1 MKSNLPKVSLLQ
13 VVKWNLDNPSTQAY
27 LAECYVN
34 KITFSY
40 LIKICEK
47 KNPAAILIFVAGLW
61 NIFLDAYWLC
71 DWHVTYTRKKNEETW
86 RPTTLLFVLTS
97 TVVLRGGGRGQQ
109 GVVVLQLLGVEHV
122 EAWNERGW
130 RAVHP
135 LLLCRLHGLRGIQ
148 QVWRGV
154 SVRKRQQWETNRADQ
169 GREEN
174 QSTCLTSRRL
184 RRWERDWR
192 RGSRRPQACR

>member
-47 KNPAAILIFVAGLW
+47 KNPCCDTYFCSRIMKYFPGCLLAVWLACNIHEEKEWRNLEAYYSTVCPYKHCCPPRWRQRAAGGCCAAAAWRRACGGVERARLAGSAPSAPLPSPWTPWDPAGLKRR
-61 NIFLDAYWLC
+61 LC
-71 DWHVTYTRKKNEETW
+71 TE
-86 RPTTLLFVLTS
+86 TS
-97 TVVLRGGGRGQQ
+97 TMRNKPSRSGQGGK
-109 GVVVLQLLGVEHV
+109 
-122 EAWNERGW
+122 
-130 RAVHP
+130 
-135 LLLCRLHGLRGIQ
+135 
-148 QVWRGV
+148 
-154 SVRKRQQWETNRADQ
+154 S
-169 GREEN
+169 
-174 QSTCLTSRRL
+174 CLTSRRL